1 MIGYSD
7 ATIITPNYL
16 QIMRPKASL
25 ATVLLLQYHSCGGCF
40 VIRLHLIPL
49 ISDQNDKKFD
59 EIFVKEQPN
68 SAYVKRISLLPWPHG
83 LGHERGSR
91 EM

>member
-25 ATVLLLQYHSCGGCF
+25 ATVLLQYHSCGGCF
-40 VIRLHLIPL
+40 VIRLYLIPL
-49 ISDQNDKKFD
+49 ISDQNDKK
-59 EIFVKEQPN
+59 N
-68 SAYVKRISLLPWPHG
+68 
-83 LGHERGSR
+83 
-91 EM
+91 